1 MQAVE
6 MRNSS
11 EETVVQHYGKLLG
24 IEPPWE
30 VRAAQLDLLRGQV
43 EIEVAWN
50 ESALVVCPE
59 CCGRGCARH
68 DHAPAREWRHLNV
81 MQFLTIIRARVPR
94 CACPEH
100 GVKTVRTPWAEPG
113 AHFTLHFELFAV
125 QVIAACRSLTQAAD
139 LLDLGWD
146 GVQRIADRAVA
157 RGLARRSTDGVLYVG
172 LDEKSFGRGQRY
184 VSIATDITGA
194 RVLEVVPGNDQA
206 AGESL
211 WQALPACAGHADKP
225 AEQRSQVAAMD
236 MSAGFVAATRTQAP
250 QAAIVH
256 DKFHVAKLLND
267 AVDQT
272 RRAEHQQLQAEGD
285 DTLKPTRYL
294 WLHGQVPEAKRAG
307 FAELLEINLKTA
319 RAWAYKE
326 QFVEFWAQPSAAHG
340 ADFFAQWKRSV
351 MRSRLGKVKAVAK
364 TLHRHLTNLLTYF
377 LHPITNAISEGFNSR
392 SQAIKADARGFRR
405 FANYR
410 TRILFH
416 CGKLNLLP
424 VLPSS
429 PAH

>member
-1 MQAVE
+1 MA
-6 MRNSS
+6 
-11 EETVVQHYGKLLG
+11 HYGRLLG
-24 IEPPWE
+24 ISRPWV
-30 VRAAQLDLLRGQV
+30 VRAAQLDLIRGRV
-43 EIEVAWN
+43 EIEVGWDETAP
-50 ESALVVCPE
+50 VVCPE
-59 CCGRGCARH
+59 CGQECVRH
-68 DHAPAREWRHLNV
+68 DHAPEREWRHLNV

-94 CACPEH
+94 CRCPEH
-100 GVKTVRTPWAEPG
+100 GVKTVRTPWSEPG
-113 AHFTLHFELFAV
+113 SHFTLHFEVFAV

-139 LLDLGWD
+139 LLELGWD
-146 GVQRIADRAVA
+146 GVQRIVDRAVN
-157 RGLARRSTDGVLYVG
+157 RGLARRSTEGVLYVG

-184 VSIATDITGA
+184 VSIATDIKGA

-211 WQALPACAGHADKP
+211 WQALPAG
-225 AEQRSQVAAMD
+225 QRGKVEAATMD
-236 MSAGFVAATRTQAP
+236 MSAGFVAATRAQAP

-285 DTLKPTRYL
+285 DTLKNTRYL
-294 WLHGQVPEAKRAG
+294 WLHGQLPEAKQAG
-307 FAELLEINLKTA
+307 FADLLEINLKTA

-326 QFVEFWAQPSAAHG
+326 QFVEFWAQPDAAQG

-351 MRSRLGKVKAVAK
+351 MRSRLTKVKAVAK
-364 TLHRHLTNLLTYF
+364 TLYQHLTNLLTYF
-377 LHPITNAISEGFNSR
+377 MHPITNAISEGFNSR
-392 SQAIKADARGFRR
+392 IQAIKADARGFRR

-410 TRILFH
+410 SRILFH
-416 CGKLNLLP
+416 CGKLSMLP

-429 PAH
+429 ATH